1 MRRCV
6 VLAIVL
12 GLAAPA
18 LAGPSNF
25 RLSELATASSTGDP
39 AARYIELEAVAA
51 ACVFPSTE
59 VVAFNAAGVEMGRTS
74 PFTEARCFPAGHYL
88 LLATPQAQ
96 AAFMTAADAALVPAL
111 PGASGQLCLV
121 SSTTRY
127 DCVRWGSITTPVH
140 DLFAPDDDTAALA
153 APGGLALSRIADT
166 DVIAVDWE
174 VATPT
179 PRGPNDGTPWD
190 PGDAGIDGPPP
201 IDAAVDARVPRP
213 DGGGGSQDA
222 AVLDAPPQTF
232 LDLDPGGGAACGCR
246 TGASP
251 GATLPLALGALALLR
266 RRRRARG

>member
-1 MRRCV
+1 M